1 MRTSGQTPAQPHVA
15 KLACNDAPT
24 RAEEPNHDA
33 IRIPG
38 SPTNGATV
46 LTSNPTALISRLQ
59 AALARRVRKLGQISD
74 SIALRILPRSG
85 RLTTLYYGLMNG
97 AFDRETRAVLAGRRV
112 FERNRQAPEETSS
125 ILRRNTHRLEKG
137 LLMRP
142 RRAVFAL
149 DYIEET
155 VNAYVFLA
163 DCKNQAETDRSN
175 ELKWAHDVLTEYFRV
190 TQAHPKTRSVRQIFT
205 DRQPVES
212 DSPDLAI
219 PYRRGSKSYQLPS
232 FDALYDLAKQRRSV
246 RWFQDLP
253 VDRNLIH
260 RALEVATQ
268 APSACNRQPFFLR
281 LFDDPELIR
290 QVAALPGGTK
300 GFADNFPMVAVVIGE
315 LRNYYSERDRH
326 LIYIDSSLAV
336 MGFILA
342 LETLGLSSCCINW
355 PDLEDTEEEA
365 RKVLRLEP
373 DQRPIM
379 FMAIGHADPTG
390 LVAFSQKKS
399 PRELARFN
407 FE

>member
-1 MRTSGQTPAQPHVA
+1 M
-15 KLACNDAPT
+15 
-24 RAEEPNHDA
+24 
-33 IRIPG
+33 
-38 SPTNGATV
+38 
-46 LTSNPTALISRLQ
+46 
-59 AALARRVRKLGQISD
+59 
-74 SIALRILPRSG
+74 RILPISG
-85 RLTTLYYGLMNG
+85 RLTTLYYGLMNR
-97 AFDRETRAVLAGRRV
+97 AFDRETRAVMAGRQV

-142 RRAVFAL
+142 RRSIFAL

-155 VNAYVFLA
+155 VNAYVFLVNREH
-163 DCKNQAETDRSN
+163 KGNTDRSN
-175 ELKWAHDVLTEYFRV
+175 EIKWAHDVLTEYFRV
-190 TQAHPKTRSVRQIFT
+190 TQSHPKIQPLRQTFEAHHKSEA
-205 DRQPVES
+205 DAADMS
-212 DSPDLAI
+212 I
-219 PYRRGSKSYQLPS
+219 PYRRASKSFHIPS
-232 FDALYDLAKQRRSV
+232 FDALHDLARQRRSV
-246 RWFQDLP
+246 RWFQDKP
-253 VDRNLIH
+253 VDRDLVYQ
-260 RALEVATQ
+260 ALEVATQ
-268 APSACNRQPFFLR
+268 APSACNRQPFFIR

-290 QVAALPGGTK
+290 QVAVLPGGTK
-300 GFADNFPMVAVVIGE
+300 GFAQNFPMVAVVIGE

-336 MGFILA
+336 MGFIFA

-355 PDLEDTEEEA
+355 PDLDDAENKA

-379 FMAIGHADPTG
+379 FLAIGHADPDG